1 MVSKNWIDYEII
13 NGNNH
18 TIVESHYRHKIQA
31 ILIDNIQSTFLL
43 ININK
48 YYPLKLLLVN
58 FDRWNQ
64 YQWRLLC
71 SFQYDS
77 SFT

>member
-1 MVSKNWIDYEII
+1 MKNNIEKNGKQKLKQILAIINGI

-18 TIVESHYRHKIQA
+18 TNVESHYRHKIQA

-48 YYPLKLLLVN
+48 YYPLKLLWMN
-58 FDRWNQ
+58 FDR
-64 YQWRLLC
+64 
-71 SFQYDS
+71 
-77 SFT
+77 